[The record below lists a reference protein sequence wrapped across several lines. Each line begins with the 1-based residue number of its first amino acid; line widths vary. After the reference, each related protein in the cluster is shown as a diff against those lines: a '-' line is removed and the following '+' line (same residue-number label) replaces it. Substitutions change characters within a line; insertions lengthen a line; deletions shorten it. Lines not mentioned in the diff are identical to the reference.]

1 MKLLLLFLI
10 FNLSSI
16 YGKLP
21 NDVRWVTQ
29 SSEYEALCHQIFN
42 DAIYKL
48 KKKLSPN
55 KFSLNIVNNNY
66 AVVLD
71 LDETIMDNSDYQV
84 MLFDKN
90 EEYNPESWDEWVL
103 KEDAKLI
110 PGARKYLNFLRD
122 NNIQVIFLSNRMD
135 KRVKETKNNLKK
147 LGVFSDSD
155 IYLLRLDKADKKTV
169 RRTEIFNSTGRMKNY
184 KNFKIM
190 QYLGDAMGDF
200 EDKNL
205 DKFGMDNFV
214 FPNPMY
220 GKW

>member
-1 MKLLLLFLI
+1 MKLFLLFII

-21 NDVRWVTQ
+21 NDVRWVIE

-42 DAIYKL
+42 DANYKL
-48 KKKLSPN
+48 KKKISPN
-55 KFSLNIVNNNY
+55 NFSLNIVNNNY

-90 EEYNPESWDEWVL
+90 EKYNPESWDEWVL
-103 KEDAKLI
+103 KEDAKLV

-135 KRVKETKNNLKK
+135 KRVEETKNNLKK
-147 LGVFSDSD
+147 LGVFSDND
-155 IYLLRLDKADKKTV
+155 IYLLRLDKADKKNV
-169 RRTEIFNSTGRMKNY
+169 RRAEIFNSTGRMKNY
-184 KNFKIM
+184 KNFKII

-200 EDKNL
+200 EDQNL
-205 DKFGMDNFV
+205 DGFGMDNFV